1 MSTKL
6 KQIATLCCLFFV
18 GFGSSWLL
26 SQVERSNT
34 SENNERMMA
43 SVKQSASHQLEKH
56 LMPLVLTVQ
65 GPDQYPNNPEATVV
79 LKATIRTPFAEFS
92 NINYKWILPDEVE
105 VVKGH
110 TVSDIQNP
118 EPNKVYTAEITVK
131 GFNSLE
137 RKEISLVATTIDSSG
152 THLGNSAVITS
163 RPEDSMEHIAPV
175 MMVKAQEFKA
185 SQDKERMPA
194 SKDEQ

>member
-6 KQIATLCCLFFV
+6 KQIATLGCLFFV

-26 SQVERSNT
+26 SKVERNEMSQ
-34 SENNERMMA
+34 NNERMMA
-43 SVKQSASHQLEKH
+43 SVKQRATHQLEKH

-65 GPDQYPNNPEATVV
+65 GPENYPNNPEEIVK

-92 NINYKWILPDEVE
+92 NINYKWILPDEVDI
-105 VVKGH
+105 VNGH
-110 TVSDIQNP
+110 AVSDIQNP
-118 EPNKVYTAEITVK
+118 EPNKVYTAEIAVK

-137 RKEISLVATTIDSSG
+137 RKEISIIATTVDANG

-185 SQDKERMPA
+185 SQSKERMPA